1 MNGDA
6 DLYLNYG
13 IDKPPSPNEHHWYSV
28 NLGHEYIDISEKDE
42 FYKKNKLNSMAGYY
56 SLLIVGFTETTYTL
70 FISSHDDNIF
80 PLSDNT
86 TISGNVN

>member
-13 IDKPPSPNEHHWYSV
+13 IDKLPSPNEHDWYSV
-28 NLGHEYIDISEKDE
+28 NLGHEYIDISENDE
-42 FYKKNKLNSMAGYY
+42 FYKKKNLKSMAGYY
-56 SLLIVGFTETTYTL
+56 SLLVVGFTETTYTL

-80 PLSDNT
+80 PIFIQIIIES
-86 TISGNVN
+86 SK